1 MGRHPNIWRIINL
14 VEIVKKYCRI
24 SVGDGFAYNV
34 SLRAISGTSTVQ
46 LLSNIPLREN
56 VCLGARLRVELSIVL
71 LRRLFVFNSSW
82 DLRYSRNFGIS
93 LRDLNSNGNGSFTPV
108 H

>member
-24 SVGDGFAYNV
+24 SVGNGFAYNV

-46 LLSNIPLREN
+46 LLSNIPLRGN
-56 VCLGARLRVELSIVL
+56 VCLGARMRVELSYI
-71 LRRLFVFNSSW
+71 
-82 DLRYSRNFGIS
+82 YSG
-93 LRDLNSNGNGSFTPV
+93 DC
-108 H
+108 

>member
-1 MGRHPNIWRIINL
+1 M
-14 VEIVKKYCRI
+14 EIVKKNI
-24 SVGDGFAYNV
+24 AEFWWATDLPIT
-34 SLRAISGTSTVQ
+34 SLRVISGTSTVQ

-71 LRRLFVFNSSW
+71 LRRLLVFNSSW
-82 DLRYSRNFGIS
+82 DLRYSRNFCIS